1 MSQGETATGRDPVAG
16 AGGLGYLGPA
26 GTFCEAGLR
35 RLDPEAAASAW
46 PAPSVA
52 AALEALRED
61 RLDAALVPFENSVE
75 GSVSATLDE
84 LIRGRPLVITGEV
97 HVEVE
102 FALMARPGTDLA
114 AVRRVAT
121 HPVAHAQTRAWL
133 AEHLPEA
140 EVIPESSTARAAVLV
155 AAEVYDAAI
164 AAPLA
169 AERHGLEILVR
180 GIADRPGAVT
190 RFIRLAR
197 PGQVPAPTGADITTV
212 VAYLRANH
220 AGALLELL
228 NQFAMRGV
236 DLVRL
241 ESRPTG
247 EALGQYCF
255 AIEALGHLSEPRM
268 AEALSGLRRVC
279 AEVRFLGSYPRA
291 EDTPT
296 QVPHEAT
303 STAYEESRAWL
314 ESLTGPE
321 PRLRD

>member
-1 MSQGETATGRDPVAG
+1 MSTGSV
-16 AGGLGYLGPA
+16 GYLGPA
-26 GTFCEAGLR
+26 GTFTEAALR
-35 RLDPEAAASAW
+35 LLDPAAAEDAW
-46 PAPSVA
+46 PAPNVP
-52 AALEALRED
+52 AALEAVRD
-61 RLDAALVPFENSVE
+61 GTLDHTLVPFENSVE

-84 LIRGRPLVITGEV
+84 LIRGEPLVITAEV
-97 HVEVE
+97 HLEVQ

-114 AVRRVAT
+114 QVRRIAT
-121 HPVAHAQTRAWL
+121 HPVALAQTREWL

-155 AAEVYDAAI
+155 GAEVYDAAI

-169 AERHGLEILVR
+169 AERHGLQVLVD

-197 PGQVPAPTGADITTV
+197 PGTVPAPTGADVTTV
-212 VAYLRANH
+212 VAYLRHNH
-220 AGALLELL
+220 AGALLDLL

-255 AIEALGHLSEPRM
+255 AIEALGHLTEPRV
-268 AEALSGLRRVC
+268 AEALMGLRRIC
-279 AEVRFLGSYPRA
+279 AEVRYLGSYPRA
-291 EDTPT
+291 DGARTT
-296 QVPHEAT
+296 VPEVAT
-303 STAYEESRAWL
+303 AAAHDAAREWL
-314 ESLTGPE
+314 EGLS
-321 PRLRD
+321 R

>member
-1 MSQGETATGRDPVAG
+1 MTGQVAPQDG
-16 AGGLGYLGPA
+16 VGYLGPA
-26 GTFCEAGLR
+26 GTFCEEGLR
-35 RLDPEAAASAW
+35 RLDPAAAATAW
-46 PAPSVA
+46 PAPTVA
-52 AALEALRED
+52 AALEALRDGTLAE
-61 RLDAALVPFENSVE
+61 ALVPFENSVE

-84 LIRGRPLVITGEV
+84 LIRGEPLVITGEV

-114 AVRRVAT
+114 SVRRIAT
-121 HPVAHAQTRAWL
+121 HPVAEAQTRDWIA
-133 AEHLPEA
+133 AHAPAA

-169 AERHGLEILVR
+169 AERHGLSILVG

-197 PGQVPAPTGADITTV
+197 PGHVPEATGADMTTV
-212 VAYLRANH
+212 VAFLRHNH

-255 AIEALGHLSEPRM
+255 AIEALGHVSEPRV
-268 AEALSGLRRVC
+268 AEALSGLHRVC

-291 EDTPT
+291 EGGTTP
-296 QVPHEAT
+296 VPESAT
-303 STAYEESRAWL
+303 SGAYAASRAWL
-314 ESLTGPE
+314 E
-321 PRLRD
+321 RLSR

>member
-1 MSQGETATGRDPVAG
+1 M
-16 AGGLGYLGPA
+16 GYLGPA
-26 GTFCEAGLR
+26 GTFTEEALR
-35 RLDPEAAASAW
+35 RLDPEAAATAW
-46 PAPSVA
+46 AAPTVQA
-52 AALEALRED
+52 TLEALRAGT
-61 RLDAALVPFENSVE
+61 LSAALVPFESSVE

-84 LIRGRPLVITGEV
+84 LIRGEPLVITGEV
-97 HVEVE
+97 HVEVQ
-102 FALMARPGTDLA
+102 FALMVRPGTSLA
-114 AVRRVAT
+114 DVRRIAT
-121 HPVAHAQTRAWL
+121 HPMAQAQTRDWVAR
-133 AEHLPEA
+133 ELPGA

-169 AERHGLEILVR
+169 AERHELEILVD

-197 PGQVPAPTGADITTV
+197 PGPVPAPTGTDLTTV
-212 VAYLRANH
+212 VAYLRHNH
-220 AGALLELL
+220 AGALLDLL

-268 AEALSGLRRVC
+268 ADALTGLRRVC
-279 AEVRFLGSYPRA
+279 ADVRFLGSYPRA
-291 EDTPT
+291 HGSPT
-296 QVPHEAT
+296 RVPDVA
-303 STAYEESRAWL
+303 SARAYQDAQGWVEGLSW
-314 ESLTGPE
+314 S
-321 PRLRD
+321 

>member
-1 MSQGETATGRDPVAG
+1 MSG
-16 AGGLGYLGPA
+16 GGLGFLGPA
-26 GTFCEAGLR
+26 GTFTEAALR
-35 RLDPEAAASAW
+35 RLDP
-46 PAPSVA
+46 VA
-52 AALEALRED
+52 AETAWAAPNVPAALQAVREGS
-61 RLDAALVPFENSVE
+61 LDAALVPFENSVE

-84 LIRGRPLVITGEV
+84 LIRGEPLVITAEV

-102 FALMARPGTDLA
+102 FALMARSGTQLS

-121 HPVAHAQTRAWL
+121 HPVAIAQTREWL
-133 AEHLPEA
+133 AAHLPDA

-169 AERHGLEILVR
+169 AERHDLVVLED
-180 GIADRPGAVT
+180 GIADRQGAVT

-197 PGQVPAPTGADITTV
+197 PGVVPEATGADVTTV
-212 VAYLRANH
+212 VAYLRHNH
-220 AGALLELL
+220 AGALLDLL

-255 AIEALGHLSEPRM
+255 AIEALGHLSEPRV
-268 AEALSGLRRVC
+268 AEALAGLRRIC
-279 AEVRFLGSYPRA
+279 ADVRYLGSYPRA
-291 EDTPT
+291 DGAPAA
-296 QVPHEAT
+296 VPDVAT
-303 STAYEESRAWL
+303 AAAYEESRAWL
-314 ESLTGPE
+314 DGLS
-321 PRLRD
+321 R

>member
-1 MSQGETATGRDPVAG
+1 MRRVVPHGSV
-16 AGGLGYLGPA
+16 GYLGPA
-26 GTFCEAGLR
+26 GTFCEEGLR
-35 RLDPEAAASAW
+35 RLDPAAAGSAW
-46 PAPSVA
+46 PAPTVA
-52 AALEALRED
+52 AALEELRDGALEEV
-61 RLDAALVPFENSVE
+61 LVPFENSVE

-84 LIRGRPLVITGEV
+84 LIRGEPLVITAEV

-102 FALMARPGTDLA
+102 FALMVRPGTGLS

-121 HPVAHAQTRAWL
+121 HPVAEAQTRTWIAG
-133 AEHLPEA
+133 HLRDA

-169 AERHGLEILVR
+169 AERHGLDILVG

-197 PGQVPAPTGADITTV
+197 PGHVPDATGADVTTV
-212 VAYLRANH
+212 VAYLRHNH

-247 EALGQYCF
+247 GALGQYCF
-255 AIEALGHLSEPRM
+255 AIEALGHVSEPRV
-268 AEALSGLRRVC
+268 AEALRGLHRVC

-291 EDTPT
+291 HGTPT
-296 QVPHEAT
+296 PVPESAT
-303 STAYEESRAWL
+303 VTAYEASRAWL
-314 ESLTGPE
+314 EQLS
-321 PRLRD
+321 R

>member
-1 MSQGETATGRDPVAG
+1 MRTAPPQGGV
-16 AGGLGYLGPA
+16 GYLGPA
-26 GTFCEAGLR
+26 GTFCEEGLR

-46 PAPSVA
+46 PAPTVA
-52 AALEALRED
+52 AALEALRGGA
-61 RLDAALVPFENSVE
+61 LDAVLVPFESSVE

-84 LIRGRPLVITGEV
+84 LIRGEPLVITGEV

-102 FALMARPGTDLA
+102 FALMARTGTGLPD
-114 AVRRVAT
+114 VRRVAT
-121 HPVAHAQTRAWL
+121 HPMAEAQTRDWIA
-133 AEHLPEA
+133 AHVPGA

-169 AERHGLEILVR
+169 AERHGLDILVG

-197 PGQVPAPTGADITTV
+197 PGDVPEATGTDVTTV
-212 VAYLRANH
+212 VAYLRHNH

-255 AIEALGHLSEPRM
+255 AIEALGHLREPRV
-268 AEALSGLRRVC
+268 AEALRGLHRVC
-279 AEVRFLGSYPRA
+279 ADVRFLGSYPRA
-291 EDTPT
+291 QGSPTP
-296 QVPHEAT
+296 VPESAT
-303 STAYEESRAWL
+303 ASAYEASRTWL
-314 ESLTGPE
+314 E
-321 PRLRD
+321 RLSR

>member
-1 MSQGETATGRDPVAG
+1 MSG
-16 AGGLGYLGPA
+16 APDAAPGGGMGYLGPA

-35 RLDPEAAASAW
+35 RLDPEAAATAW
-46 PAPSVA
+46 PAPNVA
-52 AALEALRED
+52 AALEALREE

-84 LIRGRPLVITGEV
+84 LIRGAPLVITGEV

-114 AVRRVAT
+114 DVRRVAT
-121 HPVAHAQTRAWL
+121 HPVAHAQTRDWVSAR
-133 AEHLPEA
+133 LPEA

-169 AERHGLEILVR
+169 AERHGLQILVS

-197 PGQVPAPTGADITTV
+197 PGHVPPPTGADVTTV
-212 VAYLRANH
+212 VAYLRRNH

-255 AIEALGHLSEPRM
+255 AIEALGHVSEPRL

-279 AEVRFLGSYPRA
+279 ADVRFLGSYPRA
-291 EDTPT
+291 DGTPT
-296 QVPHEAT
+296 RVPEEAT
-303 STAYEESRAWL
+303 STAYSDSRAWL
-314 ESLTGPE
+314 ARVTGGTPAT
-321 PRLRD
+321 DG

>member
-1 MSQGETATGRDPVAG
+1 MSE
-16 AGGLGYLGPA
+16 GGLGYLGPA
-26 GTFCEAGLR
+26 GTFTEAALR
-35 RLDPEAAASAW
+35 RLDPEAAESAW
-46 PAPSVA
+46 AAPSVP
-52 AALEALRED
+52 AALEAVREGAIE
-61 RLDAALVPFENSVE
+61 AALVPFENSVE

-84 LIRGRPLVITGEV
+84 LIRGQQLVITAEV

-102 FALMARPGTDLA
+102 FALMARPGTALP
-114 AVRRVAT
+114 AVRRVST
-121 HPVAHAQTRAWL
+121 HPVAIAQTREWL
-133 AEHLPEA
+133 AAHLPDA

-155 AAEVYDAAI
+155 GAEVYDAAI

-169 AERHGLEILVR
+169 AQRHGLEVLVG

-190 RFIRLAR
+190 RFIKLTR
-197 PGQVPAPTGADITTV
+197 PGVVPPPTGADVTTV
-212 VAYLRANH
+212 VAYLRHNH

-255 AIEALGHLSEPRM
+255 AIEALGHLTEPRM

-279 AEVRFLGSYPRA
+279 ADVRFLGSYPRA
-291 EDTPT
+291 DGAPT
-296 QVPHEAT
+296 RVPEVAT
-303 STAYEESRAWL
+303 STAYADSADWL
-314 ESLTGPE
+314 HSLVRGE
-321 PRLRD
+321 DRSD

>member
-1 MSQGETATGRDPVAG
+1 MTPVPAPQDG
-16 AGGLGYLGPA
+16 VGYLGLA
-26 GTFCEAGLR
+26 GTFCEEGLR
-35 RLDPEAAASAW
+35 RLDPDTAESAW
-46 PAPSVA
+46 PAPTVA
-52 AALEALRED
+52 AALETLREGV
-61 RLDAALVPFENSVE
+61 LAEALVPFENSVE

-84 LIRGRPLVITGEV
+84 LIRGEPLVITGEV

-114 AVRRVAT
+114 AVRRIAT
-121 HPVAHAQTRAWL
+121 HPVAEAQTRDWIA
-133 AEHLPEA
+133 AHLPGA

-169 AERHGLEILVR
+169 AERHGLNILVG

-197 PGQVPAPTGADITTV
+197 PGHIPEATGADVTTL
-212 VAYLRANH
+212 VAYLRHNH
-220 AGALLELL
+220 AGALLDLL

-255 AIEALGHLSEPRM
+255 AIEALGHLREPRV
-268 AEALSGLRRVC
+268 AEALRGLHRVC
-279 AEVRFLGSYPRA
+279 AQVRFLGSYPRA
-291 EDTPT
+291 QAAQTP
-296 QVPHEAT
+296 VPEVAT
-303 STAYEESRAWL
+303 AQAYDAARVWVERLSR
-314 ESLTGPE
+314 
-321 PRLRD
+321 

>member
-1 MSQGETATGRDPVAG
+1 MTATQDGPPDG
-16 AGGLGYLGPA
+16 MGYLGPA
-26 GTFCEAGLR
+26 GTFTEEALR
-35 RLDPEAAASAW
+35 RLDPEAAATAW
-46 PAPSVA
+46 AAPTVQA
-52 AALEALRED
+52 TLEALRAGT
-61 RLDAALVPFENSVE
+61 LSAALVPFESSVE

-84 LIRGRPLVITGEV
+84 LIRGEPLVITGEV
-97 HVEVE
+97 HVEVQ
-102 FALMARPGTDLA
+102 FALMVRPGTSLA
-114 AVRRVAT
+114 DVRRIAT
-121 HPVAHAQTRAWL
+121 HPMAQAQTRDWVAR
-133 AEHLPEA
+133 ELPGA

-169 AERHGLEILVR
+169 AERHELEILVD

-197 PGQVPAPTGADITTV
+197 PGPVPAPTGTDLTTV
-212 VAYLRANH
+212 VAYLRHNH
-220 AGALLELL
+220 AGALLDLL

-268 AEALSGLRRVC
+268 ADALTGLRRVC
-279 AEVRFLGSYPRA
+279 ADVRFLGSYPRA
-291 EDTPT
+291 HGSPT
-296 QVPHEAT
+296 RVPDVA
-303 STAYEESRAWL
+303 SARAYQDAQGWVEGLSW
-314 ESLTGPE
+314 S
-321 PRLRD
+321 